1 MYYQNDY
8 IVNINST
15 YKPGTD
21 CTNSQPG
28 DRKEYNMTNE
38 EYRKYINEMV
48 IQIHDNIALK
58 IIFLIAH
65 KYFVG
70 DWSRQL

>member
-1 MYYQNDY
+1 MNDQEFM
-8 IVNINST
+8 S
-15 YKPGTD
+15 
-21 CTNSQPG
+21 
-28 DRKEYNMTNE
+28 NE

-48 IQIHDNIALK
+48 IQIHDSNALK

-70 DWSRQL
+70 DGSRQL